1 MGKSLKGKE
10 LGKGITQRRDGLY
23 QISITKFKKRITLY
37 AKTEEEAW
45 EYLFRSVTTGVT
57 FGTFE
62 AEGAPFGR
70 DFFYER
76 LRRFYWILDKKRS

>member
-1 MGKSLKGKE
+1 MRLSLLKHKMEIVEKAAKE
-10 LGKGITQRRDGLY
+10 ADSDI
-23 QISITKFKKRITLY
+23 
-37 AKTEEEAW
+37 W